1 MRGSSVSQ
9 GPTGGRRAARIG
21 RVLPVMI
28 LSALTAG
35 LAACGEDE
43 GGSSSAAVVSPRDA
57 YARLVEPVYQT
68 LMAEAG
74 YERGRWIEDPDGSAS
89 LWATAFLY
97 PWGET
102 THDPAATDRAR
113 GTLERLLED
122 LAEPVPADPSR
133 LLICLPACFAGMSA
147 GAWDPE
153 ETGRP
158 VVEAFLNTMD
168 RQAEGVGYYLEG
180 TSSEKSPTELTARLA
195 WANLLYRDFWD
206 WPRQSPYAYPGVGLS
221 LLEAAGQ
228 KAWDEDGGYYRA
240 RPWAHGPDIASN
252 GWMILSLMKALENEE
267 LTVYQG
273 AAEEAVSAME
283 ALWDQEQ
290 GGYFSSGEPSGRLKT
305 LAENNVAVTALLALY
320 KNLGE
325 TFYLDR
331 AEETMAFIAERLH
344 ADGKLFS
351 ALWEGSL
358 DEGEGWSVGE
368 SFHFLYN
375 ALLAQSLTDEPCQNL
390 LGRRPMHC
398 DDRSLP
404 GNVSP
409 GRSRTRYPEAFDAIL
424 NTLLYKVPWRDGD
437 MMYDYGDMPG
447 YASAVLFN
455 LALETGQDE
464 YAELATAVA
473 DRICRL
479 IHEDLVYYLAEISFG
494 GFSLYAAKKHYGADR
509 LVYEDEL
516 DRLLGLAAF
525 LAHLDDH
532 YLDILD
538 RLTGGGN
545 YGYGAT
551 TLTAQVAYLLFL
563 SRYYPPDGFRPLW
576 DEYPKVALRM
586 VEAANREA
594 WDEAGGYY
602 YKSSTEPEIYLM
614 ADGYMVYTL
623 VEAYRYTGNPEHLDR
638 ARRVVASLERILG
651 DSRRGGYYALPPALP
666 ALGYKSLSSNS
677 YAFKACA
684 LLYHVTGET
693 EYLDKARGVID
704 FLLEELYEGGIVYH
718 HVHKGL
724 ACTGDIWCPGCN
736 FRILQYMDYLD
747 DLEKNGGSA
756 TKDRP

>member
-1 MRGSSVSQ
+1 MGGHSKRE
-9 GPTGGRRAARIG
+9 GRRTGRKTVRFG
-21 RVLPVMI
+21 RVLQVMV

-43 GGSSSAAVVSPRDA
+43 GGSSSAPAVSPRDA
-57 YARLVEPVYQT
+57 YARIVEPVYQT

-74 YERGRWIEDPDGSAS
+74 YEAGRWIEDPDGSAS

-102 THDPAATDRAR
+102 AGDPEATDRA
-113 GTLERLLED
+113 GATLERLLED
-122 LAEPVPADPSR
+122 LAEPLPAVSSR
-133 LLICLPACFAGMSA
+133 LLLCLPACFAGLSA
-147 GAWDPE
+147 GAEEPE
-153 ETGRP
+153 DTVRS

-168 RQAEGVGYYLEG
+168 HQAEGAGHYLEG
-180 TSSEKSPTELTARLA
+180 TSSEKGPTEVTALLA
-195 WANLLYRDFWD
+195 WSNLLYRDFWD
-206 WPRQSPYAYPGVGLS
+206 WPRQAPYAYPGVGLS
-221 LLEAAGQ
+221 LLEAVRE
-228 KAWDEDGGYYRA
+228 KAWDEEAGYYRA
-240 RPWAHGPDIASN
+240 RPWAHGPDISSN
-252 GWMILSLMKALENEE
+252 GWMILCLMKALENEE
-267 LTVYQG
+267 LTVYQEG
-273 AAEEAVSAME
+273 AEEAASALE
-283 ALWDQEQ
+283 ALWDDEQ
-290 GGYFSSGEPSGRLKT
+290 GGYFSTGEPIGRSKT
-305 LAENNVAVTALLALY
+305 LAENNLVVTALLALY

-325 TFYLDR
+325 RYYLDR
-331 AEETMAFIAERLH
+331 AEETMAFVAEELH
-344 ADGKLFS
+344 AGGKLFS
-351 ALWEGSL
+351 TVRDGVL

-368 SFHFLYN
+368 GFHFLYN
-375 ALLAQSLTDEPCQNL
+375 ALLAESLTDEPCRNI

-398 DDRSLP
+398 EDRPLP
-404 GNVSP
+404 GNISP
-409 GRSRTRYPEAFDAIL
+409 GRSRTRYPGAFDAIL
-424 NTLLYKVPWRDGD
+424 STLLYKVPWRDGD
-437 MMYDYGDMPG
+437 IMYDYGDMPG

-455 LALETGQDE
+455 LARETGEDE
-464 YAELATAVA
+464 YAERATAVA
-473 DRICRL
+473 DRIVRL

-494 GFSLYAAKKHYGADR
+494 GYSLYAAKKYYGADR
-509 LVYEDEL
+509 LVYEEEL

-525 LAHLDDH
+525 LANLDDG
-532 YLDILD
+532 YLDIVD

-563 SRYYPPDGFRPLW
+563 SRYYPPDGFRPMW
-576 DEYPKVALRM
+576 DQYPKVALRM

-623 VEAYRYTGNPEHLDR
+623 VEAYRYTGNPEHIDR

-651 DSRRGGYYALPPALP
+651 DSRRGGFYALPPALP

-684 LLYHVTGET
+684 LLYHVTGEA

-704 FLLEELYEGGIVYH
+704 FLMEDLYEGGIVYH
-718 HVHKGL
+718 HLHKDL
-724 ACTGDIWCPGCN
+724 ACAGDIWCPGCN